1 MELSVPLFHVFR
13 GSFLPS
19 VVPFLFPWFPFS
31 FRGSSY
37 SELVADQDGLIALE
51 VDFEKLLALDGL
63 ACLVLQFGDD
73 LSGLDVDDVA
83 GRGVGE
89 PAVNREG
96 DPARLVFERDARNL
110 ARGHHGR

>member
-1 MELSVPLFHVFR
+1 MYF
-13 GSFLPS
+13 
-19 VVPFLFPWFPFS
+19 VVPFFLPWFPSS

-73 LSGLDVDDVA
+73 LSGLDIDDVA

-89 PAVNREG
+89 PAVDREG
-96 DPARLVFERDARNL
+96 NPARLVLERWRSEAFCSTANL
-110 ARGHHGR
+110 IN